1 MKLLNLV
8 KSILRRTHSSRIVLI
23 ASLVFG
29 FVFGM
34 PVYSEQQSKHQL
46 ELKPYNL
53 NYTAVLD
60 GMRIEANHQL
70 RFENGR
76 YSLTAAAKNFLGT
89 INEFASFEV
98 SQHGDIIPIEYSKR
112 QKTLM
117 GSRSEFQQF
126 DWSDKTLS
134 YTLKERSGKI
144 DLLPGQFDR
153 ISLNQQLRIDAASGK
168 EKFAYTVIRKG
179 QLKQYQFRVL
189 GRETVNTSNGSF
201 NSLMV
206 ERLGNN
212 ATKKAKIWLATDW
225 DFIILK
231 METFEKDAKKTLVL
245 DQGQLNGNLILPL
258 KKTTEI

>member
-8 KSILRRTHSSRIVLI
+8 KSILRRTHLSRIALI

-76 YSLTAAAKNFLGT
+76 YSLTVEAKNFLGT

-98 SQHGDIIPIEYSKR
+98 PQHGDIMPIEYSKR

-117 GSRSEFQQF
+117 GNRSESQQF
-126 DWSDKTLS
+126 DWNDMTLS
-134 YTLKERSGKI
+134 YTLKDQSGKI
-144 DLLPGQFDR
+144 DLSPGQLDR
-153 ISLNQQLRIDAASGK
+153 ISLNQQLRIDVASGK

-201 NSLMV
+201 NSLIV

-212 ATKKAKIWLATDW
+212 ASKKAKIWLATDW

-258 KKTTEI
+258 KNTTEI

>member
-8 KSILRRTHSSRIVLI
+8 KFILRRTHLSRIALI

-29 FVFGM
+29 FAYGM
-34 PVYSEQQSKHQL
+34 PAYSEQQGNRYL
-46 ELKPYNL
+46 ALKPYSL
-53 NYTAVLD
+53 CYIADLG
-60 GMRIEANHQL
+60 GMKIEVTHQL
-70 RFENGR
+70 NFENGR
-76 YSLTAAAKNFLGT
+76 YSLTVEAKNFLGT

-98 SQHGDIIPIEYSKR
+98 PQHGDIMPIEYSKR

-117 GSRSEFQQF
+117 GSRSESQQF
-126 DWSDKTLS
+126 DWNDMTLS
-134 YTLKERSGKI
+134 YTLKDQSGKI
-144 DLLPGQFDR
+144 DLSPGQLDR
-153 ISLNQQLRIDAASGK
+153 ISLNQQLRIDVASGK

-201 NSLMV
+201 NSLIV

-212 ATKKAKIWLATDW
+212 ASKKAKIWLATDW

-258 KKTTEI
+258 KNTTEI